1 MSHTGNKFNRET
13 KAMIKPIQFRVN
25 RYIFRPTLMGIVITL
40 ICIPLFIKFGLWQY
54 NKAQQKL
61 AIQTAYNHA
70 KVDEAIQFP
79 LNHIKNEQLDIDD
92 WKFKKVAVTGVYDTK
107 YQFLLDNQ
115 VEGKRVGF
123 HVITPLKIDHTSR
136 YVLINRGW
144 VLGKDT
150 HTDLP
155 IFNTPVGTQTIIGQI
170 WVPSKKIFTLEAEP
184 MAVNS
189 GKSNSEP
196 WKMVWQNMDI
206 DKYKQLVPFTVSD
219 MAIKLDQNSEAG
231 GFVRNWQVPAE
242 RITTHIGYAYQWF
255 GFAFATL
262 LIFIYMSFTK
272 DRHEIKPEINAK

>member
-1 MSHTGNKFNRET
+1 
-13 KAMIKPIQFRVN
+13 MIKPIQFRIN
-25 RYIFRPTLMGIVITL
+25 RYIFRPTLIGIVITL

-54 NKAQQKL
+54 NKALQKL
-61 AIQTAYNHA
+61 AIQAAYNHA
-70 KVDEAIQFP
+70 EVDKAIQFP
-79 LNHIKNEQLDIDD
+79 LNYIKNQQLDIDD
-92 WKFKKVAVTGVYDTK
+92 WKFKKVTVTGVYDTK

-123 HVITPLKIDHTSR
+123 HVITPLKIDHTSQ

-155 IFNTPVGTQTIIGQI
+155 TFNTPAGMQTTIGQI
-170 WVPSKKIFTLEAEP
+170 WVPSKKIFTLEATTKP
-184 MAVNS
+184 VNN
-189 GKSNSEP
+189 GEP
-196 WKMVWQNMDI
+196 WQMVWQNMDI
-206 DKYKQLVPFTVSD
+206 DKYKQHVPFTVSD

-272 DRHEIKPEINAK
+272 VRPEIKSEINT